1 MNIFQSIKMAVK
13 SILGNKKRAIL
24 TMLGIVIGIGSVI
37 GITGIIQGVTNNI
50 TEEFDSMGANILTV
64 SIRGRS
70 SSNRKVTYA
79 KLKQFEEKN
88 KDIIKAIMPSAS
100 GTVTMKY
107 KNSSESSTLEGILS
121 VYEEAKDTHVQEG
134 RFINDLDVSN
144 KRNVALI
151 GSYLKQQYFKTTKA
165 LGQNI
170 KINGQIYEVV
180 GVVEEK
186 STSGKNSIDN
196 KIFIPYTSAVRLL
209 KNANVNSFSI
219 WVDTTENIEKA
230 KTLAETFLY
239 GIYKDEDAY
248 NIIDPKEILNALE
261 KILDMLTAMFAGIA
275 GISLVVGG
283 VGIMN
288 IMLVSVTERTREIGI
303 RKAIGAS
310 KKSIMMQFLLE
321 AGLLSSTGGVIGIF
335 LGKSI
340 ADVIGKLLD
349 IKSEVTSESVLVAV
363 LFSVGIGM
371 FFGWSPANKAAKLK
385 PIEALR
391 TE

>member
-1 MNIFQSIKMAVK
+1 MNAFQSGKMAIK
-13 SILGNKKRAIL
+13 SILSNKKRAIL

-50 TEEFDSMGANILTV
+50 TEEFDSIGANILSV

-70 SSNRKVTYA
+70 NSNRKITYA
-79 KLKQFEEKN
+79 KLKQFEEDN
-88 KDIIKAIMPSAS
+88 NDIIKAVLPTAS
-100 GTVTMKY
+100 GSVTMKY
-107 KNSSESSTLEGILS
+107 KNNSEKSTLEGILPA
-121 VYEEAKDTHVQEG
+121 YEEAKDTHVDYG
-134 RFINDLDVSN
+134 RFINDLDVSQ

-151 GSYLKQQYFKTTKA
+151 GSYINKEYFKDVNA
-165 LGQNI
+165 IGENI

-196 KIFIPYTSAVRLL
+196 KIFIPYKSAVRLL
-209 KNANVNSFSI
+209 KNANISSFSI
-219 WVDTTENIEKA
+219 WVDTTDDISEA
-230 KTLAETFLY
+230 KNRTETFLY
-239 GIYKDEDAY
+239 SIYSDEDAY
-248 NIIDPKEILNALE
+248 FILDPKEILNALE
-261 KILDMLTAMFAGIA
+261 KILDILTAMFAGIA

-310 KKSIMMQFLLE
+310 KRSIMMQFLLE
-321 AGLLSSTGGVIGIF
+321 AGLLSGIGGVAGIL
-335 LGKSI
+335 LGHVLANVVGGLMDIQSQVTAKSI
-340 ADVIGKLLD
+340 TI
-349 IKSEVTSESVLVAV
+349 AV

-371 FFGWSPANKAAKLK
+371 FFGWSPANKAANLK

>member
-1 MNIFQSIKMAVK
+1 MNQS
-13 SILGNKKRAIL
+13 NE
-24 TMLGIVIGIGSVI
+24 SV
-37 GITGIIQGVTNNI
+37 
-50 TEEFDSMGANILTV
+50 
-64 SIRGRS
+64 
-70 SSNRKVTYA
+70 
-79 KLKQFEEKN
+79 
-88 KDIIKAIMPSAS
+88 
-100 GTVTMKY
+100 
-107 KNSSESSTLEGILS
+107 LS
-121 VYEEAKDTHVQEG
+121 DYEEAKDTHVEEG
-134 RFINDLDVSN
+134 RFINDLDVSQ

-151 GSYLKQQYFKTTKA
+151 GSYIKQEYFKNTIA
-165 LGQNI
+165 SGNNI

-209 KNANVNSFSI
+209 RNANISSFSI
-219 WVDTTENIEKA
+219 WVDTTDNISEA
-230 KTLAETFLY
+230 KKRAETFLY
-239 GIYKDEDAY
+239 GVYQDEDAY
-248 NIIDPKEILNALE
+248 SIIDPKEILDALE
-261 KILDMLTAMFAGIA
+261 KILNILTAMFAGIA

-310 KKSIMMQFLLE
+310 KRSIMMQFLLE
-321 AGLLSSTGGVIGIF
+321 AGFLSGVGGIVGIF
-335 LGKSI
+335 LGEAI
-340 ADVIGKLLD
+340 ANVVGGLLD
-349 IKSEVTSESVLVAV
+349 IDSDVTLGSVLVAV